1 MSWAQRASA
10 ALFKDSLAKR
20 LFLLLWL
27 SLVLS
32 HVLAFATV
40 RWLHFS
46 DASPPGLQQAEG
58 FGAHPPPPPPPHR
71 AAGPGAGPG
80 EPGRLPT
87 FPSLPPTR
95 GLQMLEEPSGPPRG
109 AGPGGPRPP
118 GLNAAQTALD
128 YGVRLLVMALAAWLG
143 SRWLAQPMRR
153 LMQASAGLGDAV
165 KGRAPLPQLDEGSG
179 THEVR
184 EAARLFNQMAR
195 QMRQQFS
202 ERGLL
207 VAAISH
213 DLRTPL
219 TRLRMRLETLSLEE
233 GPRRAAVGDIV
244 EMSAMIDSVL
254 ELFQGDGLASTEA
267 AQIQDLSALL
277 TALSDDLSEQGHAVH
292 YSGPPARVR
301 AQPSALRRVFG
312 NLLGNAIRYGGSAEV
327 SVVLEDQRV
336 RVRIEDPGPGIPTEQ
351 LEAVFQPFYRLESS
365 RNRHTGGTGLGL
377 YIARDLIER
386 QGGRLKLSNRAEG
399 GLCAEVD
406 LPLA

>member
-46 DASPPGLQQAEG
+46 DAPPPGLQPTEG
-58 FGAHPPPPPPPHR
+58 FGAHPPPPPPHR
-71 AAGPGAGPG
+71 AAGPEAGPG

-95 GLQMLEEPSGPPRG
+95 GLQMLEQPSGPPRG

-153 LMQASAGLGDAV
+153 LMLASAGLGDAV

-179 THEVR
+179 TFEVR

-195 QMRQQFS
+195 QMRQQFN

-292 YSGPPARVR
+292 CSGPPARVR

-327 SVVLEDQRV
+327 SVVLEDERV
-336 RVRIEDPGPGIPTEQ
+336 RVRIEDAGPGIPADQ

-386 QGGRLKLSNRAEG
+386 QGGRLQLSNRAEG
-399 GLCAEVD
+399 GLCAEVE

>member
-1 MSWAQRASA
+1 MSWARRASA

-20 LFLLLWL
+20 LFLLLWF

-40 RWLHFS
+40 RWLHVS
-46 DASPPGLQQAEG
+46 DAAAPGWQQDPGLADR
-58 FGAHPPPPPPPHR
+58 PPPPHR
-71 AAGPGAGPG
+71 PDGPEAGPGN
-80 EPGRLPT
+80 PGRLPT
-87 FPSLPPTR
+87 FPSLPPTG
-95 GLQMLEEPSGPPRG
+95 GLRMLEPSDPPH
-109 AGPGGPRPP
+109 GPGPGSPRPP
-118 GLNAAQTALD
+118 GLNTAQTALD
-128 YGVRLLVMALAAWLG
+128 YGIRLLVMALAAWLG
-143 SRWLAQPMRR
+143 SRWLALPMRR
-153 LMQASAGLGDAV
+153 LMQASAGLGEAV
-165 KGRAPLPQLDEGSG
+165 KGRAPLPQLDEHSG

-219 TRLRMRLETLSLEE
+219 TRLRMRLETLGLEE
-233 GPRRAAVGDIV
+233 GQRQSAVGDIV
-244 EMSAMIDSVL
+244 EMRAMIDSVL
-254 ELFQGDGLASTEA
+254 ELFQGDGLAASTEA
-267 AQIQDLSALL
+267 AQTQDLSALL
-277 TALSDDLSEQGHAVH
+277 TALCDDLSEQGHAVQC
-292 YSGPPARVR
+292 SGPPALVR

-312 NLLGNAIRYGGSAEV
+312 NLLGNAIRYGGSAMV
-327 SVVLEDQRV
+327 SVMPADGRV
-336 RVRIEDPGPGIPTEQ
+336 QVRIEDPGPGIPADQ